1 MANRETISNLF
12 ITVVALFFMVLLG
25 MLLKA
30 RYRLPSERAAIAAK
44 TTTDA
49 EVPKAIPIAAAVEA
63 PKEAVK
69 VHGGFVSLPA
79 PSLIVSRGNEPD
91 ALRIKTGDK
100 EDVYVLYFVESV
112 ESTWTHP
119 RRINAQSAHFGHAS
133 TQSVLSVGSQAL
145 TFVYDL
151 LQNHPFKVFTKHGR
165 VPESERFYAMI
176 SVDLQGK
183 STDLGE
189 LLVRK
194 GYATHVGQKSA
205 TLPIANK
212 TVEEY
217 LKELHRAETQAR
229 NDHAGLWAHA
239 TQ

>member
-1 MANRETISNLF
+1 MGSREAISNLF

-30 RYRLPSERAAIAAK
+30 RYRLPSERTAVAK
-44 TTTDA
+44 MSASSDA
-49 EVPKAIPIAAAVEA
+49 DVPRAIPIASAQLA

-79 PSLIVSRGNEPD
+79 PALVVSRGNEPD
-91 ALRIKTGDK
+91 ALRIKSGDR
-100 EDVYVLYFVESV
+100 EEVYVLYFVEAI

-119 RRINAQSAHFGHAS
+119 RRINAQSSYFGHAS
-133 TQSVLSVGSQAL
+133 TQSVLSVGKQAL
-145 TFVYDL
+145 GFVNDL
-151 LQNHPFKVFTKHGR
+151 LQNNPFKVFTKHGR

-176 SVDLQGK
+176 SVELQGK
-183 STDLGE
+183 ATDLGE

-194 GYATHVGQKSA
+194 GYATHTGQKSA

-212 TVEEY
+212 TVDGY
-217 LKELHRAETQAR
+217 LKDLQHSETQAR
-229 NDHAGLWAHA
+229 SDHAGLWAHA
-239 TQ
+239 P